1 MAWSK
6 NSKVGGTR
14 VVTRS
19 LGKEEA
25 RLHRT
30 LWAMER
36 ILDFIPSAMESRWRV
51 LTGEQCYLVYTFQ
64 KALCYVEK

>member
-1 MAWSK
+1 MLPTRRNSIVQVPLEAGNNMAWSK
-6 NSKVGGTR
+6 NSKAGVTR

-19 LGKEEA
+19 LRKEEA

-36 ILDFIPSAMESRWRV
+36 ILDFIPSAMESLR
-51 LTGEQCYLVYTFQ
+51 GF
-64 KALCYVEK
+64 